1 MKNLHF
7 ILIIVAFT
15 IITSCAEK
23 DCPVCQKTEVFR
35 MNNYVNTFIVQKLT
49 NSGNTTLHTNTID
62 EMCMNMYNAGINQQI
77 LIDKAKLYNAAGD
90 YILYELRNDYWD
102 SYYSAILM
110 VQNENRFYLMEKTNI
125 VFGYYEFPD
134 QNKDDNL
141 TARGYFFVTVKD

>member
-1 MKNLHF
+1 
-7 ILIIVAFT
+7 
-15 IITSCAEK
+15 
-23 DCPVCQKTEVFR
+23 